1 MRGGLILIDV
11 HNHILFGADDGIRT
25 FEEAVQALRE
35 FQKNGLEF
43 IVFTPHLGHPGI
55 ESNLETIRRN
65 YEALNE
71 ECKKMKIAC
80 ALGSEVYLAPRTQN
94 IIPILDRFVLVESD
108 SVNYPMYLLDKI
120 FELQLN
126 GYDVILAH
134 VERYSWLRQNERV
147 LNKLK
152 DMNVYFQVNV
162 NSLDSKNFFLKNG
175 YVDFIA
181 TDYHGDDRERIN
193 WDNFR
198 KYRDLV
204 EKGRKILG
212 V

>member
-1 MRGGLILIDV
+1 MIDV